1 MNKNVRIRQEV
12 WQEVELLSDE
22 QINQKPF
29 PDHWSIAQI
38 LEHLYLTELSVAR
51 QMKKA
56 AERADTPIP
65 GEKPIRLLLD
75 RSRRVKVP
83 IPAIE
88 PSDDY
93 KTLVSLKEKLYQSR
107 KVLTC
112 VLRDLTPDQ
121 LKRSSMPHPLFGVMS
136 LKQWV
141 EFVGLHEQRHLEQ
154 IKETKERLF
163 GQAP

>member
-1 MNKNVRIRQEV
+1 MNKNVQIRQEI

-22 QINQKPF
+22 QLNQKPS

-38 LEHLYLTELSVAR
+38 LEHLYLTELSVAH

-56 AERADTPIP
+56 AERTDTPIP
-65 GEKPIRLLLD
+65 EAKPIQLTLD
-75 RSRRVKVP
+75 RSRRVYVP
-83 IPAIE
+83 TPAIE
-88 PSDDY
+88 PSVGY
-93 KTLVSLKEKLYQSR
+93 KTLDSLKEKLYQSR
-107 KVLTC
+107 QVLTC
-112 VLRDLTPDQ
+112 VLQDLTPDQ
-121 LKRSSMPHPLFGVMS
+121 LKRSSMPHPLFGAMS

-163 GQAP
+163 S